1 MVLPADLPLI
11 AEGLDFGGFRLHR
24 ELGRG
29 GMAVV
34 FEAEE
39 FALRRRVALKVFHPR
54 LNHSADDG
62 ERFLR
67 EAEAAGR
74 LTHPAAVRVF
84 GRGMIRGVPYIVS
97 ELVPGARDLESV
109 WAEWSTQPRSIPR
122 DQVRCVARWI
132 AEVADAVAEA
142 HARGVLHR
150 DLKPANLLLDEQGRV
165 RLVDFGLASI
175 RDRVGLSRSGEMS
188 GTPYYMCPE
197 QVRSGS
203 FSRDGRCDIYSLGA
217 TLYQL
222 LTLRRPVE
230 GVSPEQ
236 VFHAILNQDPVH
248 PRKIRPQ
255 LPSEL
260 VQVCLKAMEKDPR
273 QRYASMADFAEDLH
287 RFLRHESVL
296 AQPPS
301 TWRRVR
307 TWLQRHPR
315 SAVGLVL
322 GLVSIGPLAY
332 GADRLAGAESAQ
344 RESELAWSE
353 SQDQRHAILTRAA
366 GRAVAGF
373 RFGDARELIALT
385 ETERADWTTRHLRQ
399 RMERPLVTLQEPGGP
414 RLLGAAI
421 HPDGRFVAAGFGDGS
436 LRWWN
441 ALSGRDAQE
450 LDHFDYGVFGV
461 AFSPHGHYLAAGG
474 DDTVVRIYDTE
485 SLRVTREY
493 QEHEYGVGWV
503 SFSPDGQR
511 VATLD
516 DGGEVHIW
524 DPSTGATDF
533 IVQVEPRAIVL
544 AFTHDGAEFAV
555 ADGIDKIHRFDAK
568 TGERIGEELLCHDA
582 MVFDLEYSADGSL
595 WSASL
600 DGTICQTRWGADQ
613 RARSNL
619 RWQGDSAIQTLA
631 PGLDGTGWWFGCK
644 DGWISSMDRD
654 GQVHR
659 EFQAHFAFTN
669 VIELDP
675 RGRYLLSGGDDGAV
689 QLWRPQAA
697 PGVWKRQAAGPIA
710 AAEFVEQGNVLL
722 LRLANGDAEVWDL
735 LKLQR
740 VEGSPWSKRAAALT
754 PAARAGEAWKR
765 AAIESVHPIEG
776 LRAHASPVNGE
787 VEIEGSTGTA
797 VLLELGSL
805 DSELLDLSFV
815 PGADGLA
822 AVSAD
827 GSLRF
832 WGTSLSQWPL
842 RYD

>member
-1 MVLPADLPLI
+1 MVRPTDISRI
-11 AEGLDFGGFRLHR
+11 AEGSDFGGFRLHR

-39 FALRRRVALKVFHPR
+39 VSLRRRVALKVFHPR
-54 LNHSADDG
+54 IDHSADDG

-74 LTHPAAVRVF
+74 LSHPAVVRVF
-84 GRGMIRGVPYIVS
+84 GRGMIGGVPYIVS
-97 ELVPGARDLESV
+97 EFVPGARDLESV
-109 WAEWSTQPRSIPR
+109 WQEWSTQPLSVPR
-122 DQVRCVARWI
+122 DHVRRVARWI

-150 DLKPANLLLDEQGRV
+150 DLKPANLLLDGEGRV

-203 FSRDGRCDIYSLGA
+203 FSRDGRCDVYSLGA

-230 GVSPEQ
+230 GETPEQ

-260 VQVCLKAMEKDPR
+260 VQVCLKAIEKDPR
-273 QRYASMADFAEDLH
+273 QRYASMAEFAEDLH
-287 RFLRHESVL
+287 RFLRHESVQ

-301 TWRRVR
+301 IWRQAR

-315 SAVGLVL
+315 SAVGLAL
-322 GLVSIGPLAY
+322 GLASIGPLAY

-344 RESELAWSE
+344 RESELAWTESE
-353 SQDQRHAILTRAA
+353 EQRHAILTRAT

-385 ETERADWTTRHLRQ
+385 ESARADWTTRHLRQ
-399 RMERPLVTLQEPGGP
+399 RMERALVTLQEPGGP
-414 RLLGAAI
+414 RLLGAAV

-441 ALSGRDAQE
+441 ALSGQEAVE
-450 LDHFDYGVFGV
+450 LDHFDFGVFGV
-461 AFSPHGHYLAAGG
+461 AFSPTGHYLVAGG
-474 DDTVVRIYDTE
+474 DDIVVRVYDTE
-485 SLRVTREY
+485 TLRATREY
-493 QEHEYGVGWV
+493 QEHEYGVGWI
-503 SFSPDGQR
+503 SFSPDGKR

-516 DGGEVHIW
+516 DGGRVHVW
-524 DPSTGATDF
+524 NPATGETDF
-533 IVQVEPRAIVL
+533 VVEVEPRAIVL
-544 AFTHDGAEFAV
+544 AYSADGSEFAV
-555 ADGIDKIHRFDAK
+555 ADGLDAIHRFDAK
-568 TGERIGEELLCHDA
+568 TGASLGTALLIHEA
-582 MVFDLEYSADGSL
+582 SVFDLEYASDGSL

-600 DGTICQTRWGADQ
+600 DGSICQTRWNADQ
-613 RARSNL
+613 EAELNWY
-619 RWQGDSAIQTLA
+619 WQGGSAVQSLA
-631 PGLDGTGWWFGCK
+631 PSVDGPGWWFGSK
-644 DGWISSMDRD
+644 DGWVSSIDAE
-654 GQVHR
+654 GEVHR

-675 RGRYLLSGGDDGAV
+675 RGRYLLTGGDDGAV
-689 QLWRPQAA
+689 QLWQPMAS
-697 PGVWKRQAAGPIA
+697 PGLWRRQAGGPIA

-722 LRLANGDAEVWDL
+722 LRLENGEAEVWDL
-735 LKLQR
+735 LELKKLGDSHWAKQ
-740 VEGSPWSKRAAALT
+740 AAAL
-754 PAARAGEAWKR
+754 PQAANSKKAWRR
-765 AAIESVHPIEG
+765 AAMESVHPTEG
-776 LRAHASPVNGE
+776 LRALASPVTGE
-787 VEIEGSTGTA
+787 VEIQGSKGSA
-797 VLLELGSL
+797 VLLELGQL
-805 DSELLDLSFV
+805 GSELLDLSFV
-815 PGADGLA
+815 PGADGLV
-822 AVSAD
+822 AVASD
-827 GSLRF
+827 GSLHF
-832 WGTSLSQWPL
+832 WGTSLSHWPL